1 MQLDTVPTSR
11 WGLLDRVQILK
22 FALLL
27 GFLVLFLLGSRLPS
41 EFKKVSQAEDP
52 TFQAGSINFKERFA
66 IEADASFMERFFYTS
81 LNFWDA
87 NTNGMTFA
95 IIIGG
100 AATALLVSS
109 AVVRGVVSR
118 RGLKG
123 SIIGTLLGIPL
134 NMCANCSAVTSCG
147 IGQGRA
153 TAETKLGVILGSSLF
168 NIIGLAAILALFP
181 TSVFVARLAF
191 AVVLTFVVLP
201 LASRWLSP
209 SIPVTAD
216 TGVDAA
222 LQVQVSWWEAL
233 KTTLRDWWQSS
244 ATLAYNLLPVMIAA
258 TMLTA
263 LVRILA
269 DQGLLGATSAGA
281 AVGIIAVAFFG
292 SFLSI
297 PVLFEIPLAY
307 LVASLGFGIGPVAAM
322 ICTAPS
328 IGLFTVLLVRQEV
341 GWKLILVMWAATFV
355 LGVAAGF
362 LAQALA

>member
-1 MQLDTVPTSR
+1 MQLDTISTARS
-11 WGLLDRVQILK
+11 GLFDRVQALK
-22 FALLL
+22 VALLL
-27 GFLVLFLLGSRLPS
+27 GFLTLFLFGSRLPS
-41 EFKKVSQAEDP
+41 VFKKVSQAQDP
-52 TFQAGSINFKERFA
+52 AFQAGSINFKERFP
-66 IEADASFMERFFYTS
+66 IDADASFVERFFYTS

-95 IIIGG
+95 IVIGG
-100 AATALLVSS
+100 AATAVLISS
-109 AVVRGVVSR
+109 VAIQGVVGR
-118 RGLKG
+118 RGLRG

-153 TAETKLGVILGSSLF
+153 TAETKLGIILGSALF
-168 NIIGLAAILALFP
+168 NIIGLSAIFALFP
-181 TSVFVARLAF
+181 PPVFVARLLYS
-191 AVVLTFVVLP
+191 VVLTLVVLP
-201 LASRWLSP
+201 LASRWLAP
-209 SIPVTAD
+209 PIPTA
-216 TGVDAA
+216 VDVGAPP
-222 LQVQVSWWEAL
+222 VRVHVGWWEAV

-258 TMLTA
+258 TFLTA

-269 DQGLLGATSAGA
+269 DQGLLGAATAGA

-307 LVASLGFGIGPVAAM
+307 LVASLGFGVGPVAAM